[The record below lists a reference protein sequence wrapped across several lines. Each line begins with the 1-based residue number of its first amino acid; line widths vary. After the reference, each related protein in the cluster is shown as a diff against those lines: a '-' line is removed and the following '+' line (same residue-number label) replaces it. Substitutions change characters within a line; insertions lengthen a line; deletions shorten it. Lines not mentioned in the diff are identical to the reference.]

1 MKQLFTKKFGKKI
14 TIKPCSS
21 DQIGCDYHLDLFGAS
36 CPSCPHQPSNKTKF
50 FTFGAP
56 KSAPLVQKQKAQY
69 IIVIWYQACPK
80 SPKQA
85 LLCVLRTNQL
95 HMLKKNIHNALVIY
109 EELLRYL
116 INNFFVSEDS
126 STFTLLL
133 PNKASYIQIF

>member
-69 IIVIWYQACPK
+69 IIAIWYKACQK

-85 LLCVLRTNQL
+85 LGRALETNQL
-95 HMLKKNIHNALVIY
+95 CMLKKNIHNALVLY
-109 EELLRYL
+109 EEFLRYL

-126 STFTLLL
+126 STFTLMLT
-133 PNKASYIQIF
+133 NKASYI

>member
-1 MKQLFTKKFGKKI
+1 MKQLLTKKFGKKI
-14 TIKPCSS
+14 AIKPCSS
-21 DQIGCDYHLDLFGAS
+21 DQIGCDYHMDLFGKACSS
-36 CPSCPHQPSNKTKF
+36 CPYQPSNKTKF

-69 IIVIWYQACPK
+69 IIVIWYKACPK

-85 LLCVLRTNQL
+85 IACVLETNQL
-95 HMLKKNIHNALVIY
+95 HMLKKNIHNALVLY

-116 INNFFVSEDS
+116 INNFFVSTDS
-126 STFTLLL
+126 GTFTLLL